1 MGWFEALKQLCD
13 FCSWLQNVSF
23 WNALKQNS
31 LGKVVCDLSSS
42 VVLQDP
48 ACFGSVSLLAFEG
61 IAMFPTAVTVGLS
74 YEVKQ

>member
-1 MGWFEALKQLCD
+1 M
-13 FCSWLQNVSF
+13 
-23 WNALKQNS
+23 
-31 LGKVVCDLSSS
+31 VCDLSSS